1 MLKSNNI
8 TFTLVPTAR
17 AVPPRDGSQPQLVL
31 VSGEEEEQQRLAR
44 LNIGANNRN
53 QNFATKV
60 MSNGVEVIVAGN
72 NIIYGLEYHKLNHFF
87 NFVFFPQV
95 RKNHRYWL
103 RM

>member
-1 MLKSNNI
+1 LLKSNKYI
-8 TFTLVPTAR
+8 FTLVPTAR
-17 AVPPRDGSQPQLVL
+17 AVPPRDGLQPQLVL

-72 NIIYGLEYHKLNHFF
+72 NIIYGLEYLQFNHFCKF
-87 NFVFFPQV
+87 CIFF
-95 RKNHRYWL
+95 R
-103 RM
+103 